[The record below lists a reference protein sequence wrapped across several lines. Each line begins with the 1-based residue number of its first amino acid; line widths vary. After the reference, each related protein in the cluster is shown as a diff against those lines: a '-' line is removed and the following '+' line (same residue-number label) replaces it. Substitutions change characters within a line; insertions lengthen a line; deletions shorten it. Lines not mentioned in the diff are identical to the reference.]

1 MQLLA
6 GQGCKKDY
14 PSYHLQI
21 WSFYTRKHN
30 LPTQWFP
37 RQFSIDIHLFHLI
50 PEKLKSQIGNF
61 FLPREKLSSLT
72 LYDALVVLSLELEH
86 SYTEHWRSAVCA
98 ACGDN
103 SNWNVNVL
111 FFKRTVSTSVAR
123 AREAINHAKLRKKKK
138 KHASFRRVHEKRF
151 KDNLLWR
158 STFTHLRLPS
168 LFPELSISLLD
179 ALLCTTLDCLK
190 ICLVVADPLCTNGI
204 NMQRTQ
210 PRKSMNEWTRDT
222 LTVW

>member
-1 MQLLA
+1 MRKRSKKHSTLRPNVDPNFETLVGFCFFVFSGVGRSFNSALWLIFLSAFIKRSRKCEIIIMQLLA
-6 GQGCKKDY
+6 GQCCKKDY

-50 PEKLKSQIGNF
+50 PEKFKSQIGIF

-98 ACGDN
+98 AYGDT

-123 AREAINHAKLRKKKK
+123 AREAI
-138 KHASFRRVHEKRF
+138 
-151 KDNLLWR
+151 
-158 STFTHLRLPS
+158 
-168 LFPELSISLLD
+168 I
-179 ALLCTTLDCLK
+179 
-190 ICLVVADPLCTNGI
+190 
-204 NMQRTQ
+204 TQ
-210 PRKSMNEWTRDT
+210 N
-222 LTVW
+222 